1 MVSVFIINLKDN
13 RENHDKNDDIKFETC
28 MRNHN
33 QTADL
38 HSNRNQNL
46 YLY

>member
-1 MVSVFIINLKDN
+1 MASVYIINLKDN

-33 QTADL
+33 RDHT
-38 HSNRNQNL
+38 L